1 MSVRA
6 VLECTSSG
14 TRWTSARGSS
24 ARVEAC
30 AFGCSRW
37 FLPQPP
43 SPRAS
48 IGAEESNRVAKTM
61 TVEQATE
68 GSTVVLTPKGEI
80 DMAHSPSL
88 QKTIASVQAE
98 KPPKLVLD
106 LSAVPYM
113 DSSGIATLVE
123 ALQTSMRN
131 KSKLV
136 LCNLSPRVR
145 SAFEISRLIQM
156 FSIAESR
163 DAALKA

>member
-1 MSVRA
+1 
-6 VLECTSSG
+6 
-14 TRWTSARGSS
+14 
-24 ARVEAC
+24 
-30 AFGCSRW
+30 
-37 FLPQPP
+37 
-43 SPRAS
+43 
-48 IGAEESNRVAKTM
+48 VAKTM
-61 TVEQATE
+61 TVEQETQ

-80 DMAHSPSL
+80 DMSHSPSL
-88 QKTIASVQAE
+88 QKTIAAVQAD
-98 KPPKLVLD
+98 KPPKVVLD

-131 KSKLV
+131 KTKLV

-163 DAALKA
+163 DDALKA

>member
-1 MSVRA
+1 
-6 VLECTSSG
+6 
-14 TRWTSARGSS
+14 
-24 ARVEAC
+24 
-30 AFGCSRW
+30 
-37 FLPQPP
+37 
-43 SPRAS
+43 
-48 IGAEESNRVAKTM
+48 VAKTM

-68 GSTVVLTPKGEI
+68 GTTVVLTPKGEI

-88 QKTIASVQAE
+88 QKTIAAVQAE

-106 LSAVPYM
+106 LAAVPYM

-131 KSKLV
+131 KTKLV

-156 FSIAESR
+156 FSIAASR
-163 DAALKA
+163 DEALKA